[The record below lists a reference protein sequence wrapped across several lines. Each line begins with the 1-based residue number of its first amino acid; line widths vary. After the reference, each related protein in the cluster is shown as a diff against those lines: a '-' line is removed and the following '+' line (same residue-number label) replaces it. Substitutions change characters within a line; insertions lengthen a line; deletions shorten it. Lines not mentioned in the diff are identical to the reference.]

1 MSRDLNKVREPA
13 MLTRKGKHSRQG
25 IGECQH
31 PEVGSARPITFQMQQ
46 GDQYGWGGVS
56 WGESGDAWRTALEG
70 EPVGVNVSVSSVTVE
85 EGVMWMVGGHGE
97 GWTDW
102 PKSLMQIKAS
112 ALPFCP
118 RVPGGSMQ
126 ISTPKTLAAW
136 DT

>member
-1 MSRDLNKVREPA
+1 
-13 MLTRKGKHSRQG
+13 
-25 IGECQH
+25 
-31 PEVGSARPITFQMQQ
+31 MQQ

-56 WGESGDAWRTALEG
+56 GGESGDAWRTSLEG
-70 EPVGVNVSVSSVTVE
+70 QLVEVNMSGSSVMVE
-85 EGVMWMVGGHGE
+85 EGVMCMVGGHGE

-126 ISTPKTLAAW
+126 ISTPETLAA
-136 DT
+136 